1 MAEEARK
8 RRHREKFLLDHPELK
23 SAFGSEHQD
32 LLLWAN
38 EEKFIT
44 LTEFEGELF
53 YSEFDL
59 QAAEMWHEKTGRRA

>member
-1 MAEEARK
+1 MTEETRK
-8 RRHREKFLLDHPELK
+8 SRHMKKFLLDHPELK
-23 SAFGSEHQD
+23 EVSGSEYQD

-59 QAAEMWHEKTGRRA
+59 QAAKMWHEKTGRRA

>member
-1 MAEEARK
+1 MAIEARK
-8 RRHREKFLLDHPELK
+8 SRHREKFLLDHPELK
-23 SAFGSEHQD
+23 EVSGSEYQD

-44 LTEFEGELF
+44 LTEFEEELF

-59 QAAEMWHEKTGRRA
+59 GAAKMWHEKTERRA